1 MSAVDTACGRVGMD
15 TARAGT
21 RAAHLALWLWFAA
34 VVAGAVAGWVVKG
47 PSWDAVL
54 NLDNWEATR

>member
-1 MSAVDTACGRVGMD
+1 MD

-21 RAAHLALWLWFAA
+21 RAASLALWLWFAA

-47 PSWDAVL
+47 PNVEGL
-54 NLDNWEATR
+54 NLDNWEATK